1 LGTNPASTAAR
12 EAPTAAPSLSANWS
26 SMVKFSPDC
35 MPRPPDTMTRALV
48 NSGRSDLE
56 SSSPTN
62 LETPASGAAGTG
74 SIVALPPSAAAASNA
89 VPRTVI
95 TLIGSGDCT
104 VAIALPA

>member
-1 LGTNPASTAAR
+1 
-12 EAPTAAPSLSANWS
+12 
-26 SMVKFSPDC
+26 
-35 MPRPPDTMTRALV
+35 MTRALV

-74 SIVALPPSAAAASNA
+74 SITALPPSAASNA

-104 VAIALPA
+104 VVIALPA

>member
-1 LGTNPASTAAR
+1 MA
-12 EAPTAAPSLSANWS
+12 
-26 SMVKFSPDC
+26 KFSPDC

-74 SIVALPPSAAAASNA
+74 SIAALPPSAAAASNA

>member
-1 LGTNPASTAAR
+1 
-12 EAPTAAPSLSANWS
+12 
-26 SMVKFSPDC
+26 MI
-35 MPRPPDTMTRALV
+35 RALV

-62 LETPASGAAGTG
+62 LELRLPDGRHRLDRGAA
-74 SIVALPPSAAAASNA
+74 ALGRGRLDA